1 MNYAINEIFHSIQ
14 GEATYTGTPSAF
26 IRLQGCDV
34 GCPWCDSKPTWDS
47 SDFNHTTESI
57 LDEIGTY
64 SCGHV
69 VITGGEPLEQN
80 LSHLLKGLEFY
91 GYSVQIE
98 TSGTADLPI
107 SLTDDVWITLSPKF
121 NMPNKKE
128 VLHEVILRANEVKM
142 PVGKQ
147 KDIETLKNMIEKYHL
162 DVPIYLQPL
171 SLSKKATKLC
181 IETCKKYNWNLSLQ
195 THKYID
201 ER

>member
-26 IRLQGCDV
+26 IRLQGCGV

-69 VITGGEPLEQN
+69 VVTGGEPLEQN

-107 SLTDDVWITLSPKF
+107 LLKDDVWITLSPKF

-142 PVGKQ
+142 PVGRQ
-147 KDIETLKNMIEKYHL
+147 RDIETLKNMIEKYHL

-181 IETCKKYNWNLSLQ
+181 VETCKKYDWNLSIQ
-195 THKYID
+195 THKYIN